1 MPLAPLA
8 YNSSNIALQTP
19 PVVSAGAVAYGV
31 TTAPAFMDRRLAW
44 ARSATHI
51 NNQPE
56 PRVVTF
62 TLSQRR
68 SPGGPAENDRTGF
81 WLRY

>member
-8 YNSSNIALQTP
+8 YNNSNAALLTP
-19 PVVSAGAVAYGV
+19 PVVSQGAVAYGV
-31 TTAPAFMDRRLAW
+31 TSGPLYGPSLGSGIRRGSTI
-44 ARSATHI
+44 R
-51 NNQPE
+51 QPE

-62 TLSQRR
+62 TLPQRR
-68 SPGGPAENDRTGF
+68 SPGGLAEIDRPGL